1 MRMYADLAPWFH
13 LLTHP
18 SEYAD
23 EASHIARLIEAAA
36 DGPAQTLLELGAGG
50 GNNASH
56 LKFRFSC
63 TLTDVSTE
71 MLELSQSLNP
81 ECEHVQGDMR
91 TLRLGRRFDAVLAHD
106 ALLYMT
112 TEEDLDAA
120 IRTAAEHLRPGG
132 VAVFVP
138 DTTRDAFEA
147 LTSHGGH
154 DGDDGRNLRYLEW
167 WSDPDPEDST
177 YDVDFVVALREPG
190 RPLRIVHDHHVCG
203 VFPEA
208 TWRRLIE
215 GAGLELVDVDVPDPH
230 FGEHAVFVARR
241 PEDR

>member
-1 MRMYADLAPWFH
+1 
-13 LLTHP
+13 
-18 SEYAD
+18 
-23 EASHIARLIEAAA
+23 
-36 DGPAQTLLELGAGG
+36 
-50 GNNASH
+50 
-56 LKFRFSC
+56 
-63 TLTDVSTE
+63 
-71 MLELSQSLNP
+71 
-81 ECEHVQGDMR
+81 
-91 TLRLGRRFDAVLAHD
+91 
-106 ALLYMT
+106 MT

-154 DGDDGRNLRYLEW
+154 DGDDGRSLRYLEW
-167 WSDPDPEDST
+167 WSDPDPDDST

-190 RPLRIVHDHHVCG
+190 QPFRIVYDHHVCG
-203 VFPEA
+203 VFSEA

-241 PEDR
+241 PTER